1 MNAKEITRAIRNTV
15 ASLIGYPPTMHGLL
29 TRRLQG

>member
-1 MNAKEITRAIRNTV
+1 MNAKDITRTLRNTI
-15 ASLIGYPPTMHGLL
+15 ASLIGYPPTMQGLL